1 MWRSSAA
8 KAASSGKAG
17 KAGANMATRL
27 GELGGALSEGA
38 ERLQRVVLTVKAR
51 QLAETRNAPVLK
63 PASDGFGF
71 SPDEIWSKNYMTVG
85 IGPSVHRTSTLPAGS
100 NAFRLT
106 EQPIGAAKL
115 PPPLMR
121 SAENSPRHVTIGEA
135 LAKPVRRRSWL
146 GRLVRGG

>member
-8 KAASSGKAG
+8 KAASSGRAG
-17 KAGANMATRL
+17 KAGADVAKKL
-27 GELGGALSEGA
+27 GGFSGALSEGA

-85 IGPSVHRTSTLPAGS
+85 IGPSPHRGTVPPAGS
-100 NAFRLT
+100 VSLRLP
-106 EQPIGAAKL
+106 EQPAVAAKL
-115 PPPLMR
+115 QPPYMR
-121 SAENSPRHVTIGEA
+121 TAENSPRHMTIGDA

-146 GRLVRGG
+146 GRLLLGP

>member
-17 KAGANMATRL
+17 KAGADMATRL
-27 GELGGALSEGA
+27 AGLTGALSEGA

-85 IGPSVHRTSTLPAGS
+85 IGPSVSRPSALPFGSTS
-100 NAFRLT
+100 FRVQ
-106 EQPIGAAKL
+106 EQPVAVTKL
-115 PPPLMR
+115 QPALMR

-146 GRLVRGG
+146 GRLIRGG